1 MVAAG
6 FAGPSRLQVPGR
18 VLERSA
24 DEVVA
29 AVFSRS
35 SSAPHLFGE
44 RLEEF
49 EGELRNL
56 LHAASPHGRFTELSR
71 EIELVIWRP

>member
-1 MVAAG
+1 MVAAE
-6 FAGPSRLQVPGR
+6 FAGPSRVQVPGR

-44 RLEEF
+44 RLAEF
-49 EGELRNL
+49 ERDLRDL
-56 LHAASPHGRFTELSR
+56 LHDASPQGRFTELSQ